1 MNALAL
7 RDRRE
12 IYRIDF
18 LLRNNCRSRG
28 RVNLPSQWAIVPL
41 LGHGRT
47 TAGRRKCSLVLCA
60 LHGLAAGRRGE

>member
-1 MNALAL
+1 MDALAL

-18 LLRNNCRSRG
+18 LLRNSCRSRG
-28 RVNLPSQWAIVPL
+28 EVNLPSQSVIVPL
-41 LGHGRT
+41 LGRAA
-47 TAGRRKCSLVLCA
+47 AGRCRCSLVLCA

>member
-1 MNALAL
+1 MDALAL

-18 LLRNNCRSRG
+18 LLRNGCRSRDE
-28 RVNLPSQWAIVPL
+28 VKLPSQWVIVPL
-41 LGHGRT
+41 RRQGRAI
-47 TAGRRKCSLVLCA
+47 AGQRRCPLVLCA